1 MPSHAN
7 TSQRPNDRLVRSLAS
22 RAGGIS
28 RNVGSAGN
36 GFLITL
42 TLAAFLAA
50 NPYQPGIWSQE
61 QVLLHSSSAVA
72 QTPPGKS
79 TPSGAPAW
87 AEQFSK
93 ELSIGSPSEKS
104 LAPEQV
110 ESISRKARPSV
121 VHIIAFDES
130 GAPIGHGTGFIVG
143 DGLVATNLHVV
154 RDATTWS
161 MSTSGNKP
169 LIAPVQI
176 KTRSKPWN
184 LAVLETEFQAPA
196 LSMTV
201 SEEPKSGDPVL
212 VLGTM
217 LDGTISNSTNRIGRE
232 RNTGGTLRYS
242 LNTRIAPVASGGPV
256 FDASGKLA
264 GIATFSL
271 IGTRFES
278 LVTPISALRRLLP
291 QTNSVTGQTR
301 ATVKATQKTEN
312 IRNNIALA
320 KYEKTLHSSKEILTL
335 QNKTKKPIHN
345 LRFLITYKDMNGRT
359 IRSRKLTLQGTIPAN
374 KERSGTFA
382 TPDRLR
388 PYEYIHGNVIL
399 GENLYDI
406 EIIPLDYDIDTH

>member
-1 MPSHAN
+1 M
-7 TSQRPNDRLVRSLAS
+7 TSLVSCADFGRGSSVSFGTSLLVS
-22 RAGGIS
+22 
-28 RNVGSAGN
+28 
-36 GFLITL
+36 LI
-42 TLAAFLAA
+42 LAAS
-50 NPYQPGIWSQE
+50 PYQSGIWTDDGWR
-61 QVLLHSSSAVA
+61 LLPVSAAA
-72 QTPPGKS
+72 QTSPGKS

-93 ELSIGSPSEKS
+93 ELSIGSPPEKS
-104 LAPEQV
+104 LDPDQIET
-110 ESISRKARPSV
+110 ISRKAQSSV

-161 MSTSGNKP
+161 MSTSGSKP

-184 LAVLETEFQAPA
+184 LAVLETELQAPS
-196 LSMTV
+196 LSLAM
-201 SEEPKSGDPVL
+201 SDEPKSGDPVL
-212 VLGTM
+212 VLGTT
-217 LDGTISNSTNRIGRE
+217 LDGTFSKTTNRIGRE

-242 LNTRIAPVASGGPV
+242 LDSRIAPVASGGPV
-256 FDASGKLA
+256 FDANGKLA

-278 LVTPISALRRLLP
+278 LVTPISALRRLVP
-291 QTNSVTGQTR
+291 QTKSSEGPIR
-301 ATVKATQKTEN
+301 ATQNVAQKTEN
-312 IRNNIALA
+312 IRNNIGLA

-335 QNKTKKPIHN
+335 QNKTKRPIHN
-345 LRFLITYKDMNGRT
+345 LKFLITYKDMNGRT

-374 KERSGTFA
+374 KERSGTFV

-388 PYEYIHGNVIL
+388 PYEYIHGNVVL